1 MERFVYGIT
10 LKSKTGLL
18 CRAALATAK
27 GAPRNDGPSVALR
40 RMMRLWA
47 IFMKFEG
54 SSTCV
59 DTYDAFSWHDKILA
73 LSLSGIRVIRERFP
87 LQTFCSM
94 NLPH

>member
-47 IFMKFEG
+47 IFMKLEG
-54 SSTCV
+54 SSTYV
-59 DTYDAFSWHDKILA
+59 DTYVKACWHDRKWHWAYPEFA
-73 LSLSGIRVIRERFP
+73 LQRHDLCAGDQG
-87 LQTFCSM
+87 L
-94 NLPH
+94 